1 LRRHNGMQ
9 ALNRKSLLGF
19 GVGSLGTG
27 IYSITPSVLLLY
39 FMTDTLGVSPSLAA
53 LAVALPKFWDVVT
66 DPVMG
71 LISDN
76 TRTRWGRR
84 RPYLFVGAIAMSLS
98 FVFLFSV
105 PDFATPNGSFVYVLV
120 VYVVSATAYTIFA
133 VPYISMPAEM
143 STDPHERTI
152 IMSYRMFFAMTGL
165 LLGSVMSPLL
175 VEWFGG
181 GRQGYAAMSYI
192 VGTFCALTMLTTFI
206 ATRHVPTGGYAPVPS
221 SVKGAVRAGLGNKP
235 FLILIGTYVLQL
247 IGIGAFSACA
257 PYYFDYALDRSA
269 SAAGVFFLFF
279 FGATTLSMPLWAAAC
294 RHFGKLRAYL
304 GAVALYALSSMCFL
318 APGGGTPLAAVYGLA
333 ALMGLP
339 FGGIMMVPFSMLTD
353 TIQLDTNSHG
363 QRREGIFTGIWTAG
377 EKTGL
382 AFGPLVAGTVLTLA
396 GFIESAGGELV
407 QPGTAIAG
415 IRWTFAAAP
424 ALTAA
429 ASLLLLS
436 RYNLPESLLTAT
448 ARDGSRPLA
457 PQASR
462 LDPAP

>member
-1 LRRHNGMQ
+1 MRQQNSNQ
-9 ALNRKSLLGF
+9 ALSRKSLLGF
-19 GVGSLGTG
+19 GIGSLGTG

-53 LAVALPKFWDVVT
+53 LAVALPKLWDVVT

-71 LISDN
+71 VISDN

-84 RPYLFVGAIAMSLS
+84 RPYLFAGAIAMSLS

-105 PDFATPNGSFVYVLV
+105 PDFATPTGSFVYVLI

-152 IMSYRMFFAMTGL
+152 IMSYRMFFAMSGL

-192 VGTFCALTMLTTFI
+192 VGTFCALVMLTTFV
-206 ATRHVPTGGYAPVPS
+206 TTKHVPSAGNAQASS
-221 SVKGAVRAGLGNKP
+221 SVKTAARAGLRNRP
-235 FLILIGTYVLQL
+235 FLILTGTYVLQL
-247 IGIGAFSACA
+247 VGIGAFTACA
-257 PYYFDYALDRSA
+257 PYYFDYGLERSA
-269 SAAGVFFLFF
+269 SMAGIFFLFF
-279 FGATTLSMPLWAAAC
+279 FGATTLSMPLWAVVC
-294 RHFGKLRAYL
+294 KHFGKLNAYF
-304 GAVALYALSSMCFL
+304 GAVVLYSLTSLCFL
-318 APGGGTPLAAVYGLA
+318 LPDNNTSLAIVYGLA
-333 ALMGLP
+333 AVMGLP

-353 TIQLDTNSHG
+353 TIQFDTNSHG
-363 QRREGIFTGIWTAG
+363 QRREGVFTGIWTAG

-382 AFGPLVAGTVLTLA
+382 AFGPLVAGTVLTLV
-396 GFIESAGGELV
+396 GFVESSGGDLV
-407 QPGTAIAG
+407 QPASAITG
-415 IRWTFAAAP
+415 IRWTFAVAP
-424 ALTAA
+424 AATAA
-429 ASLLLLS
+429 LSLLLLR
-436 RYNLPESLLTAT
+436 RYHLPESLLRASGAT
-448 ARDGSRPLA
+448 CDERVITQSSG
-457 PQASR
+457 